1 MREVRNMAY
10 PIRTSEVRR
19 VLQPVLG
26 TRLTTET
33 ALCEHAAE
41 TLRRHQP
48 GRETPQTLQRLLKER
63 IFADLYELLGY
74 QMLLRLD
81 NGAVRRILLKDV
93 DFMVDEC
100 LGVLLDAMQPPDVT
114 LEGLRA
120 FAMQEGSLSAM
131 RVLLERFGTQLPD
144 MEREM
149 LQRII
154 RENHPLSGYRHV

>member
-1 MREVRNMAY
+1 MAY
-10 PIRTSEVRR
+10 PIRTNEVRR

-26 TRLTTET
+26 TRLTMET

-48 GRETPQTLQRLLKER
+48 GRETPETLRRLLKEG
-63 IFADLYELLGY
+63 IFADLYELLGH

-100 LGVLLDAMQPPDVT
+100 IGVLLDVMQPPDVS

-120 FAMQEGSLSAM
+120 YAMQEGSLSAM

-149 LQRII
+149 LTRII
-154 RENHPLSGYRHV
+154 RENHPLSGWQNG

>member
-1 MREVRNMAY
+1 MAY
-10 PIRTSEVRR
+10 PIRTNEVRR

-26 TRLTTET
+26 TRFVTET

-41 TLRRHQP
+41 ILRRHQP
-48 GRETPQTLQRLLKER
+48 GRETPGALQRQLKEQ

-74 QMLLRLD
+74 QMQLRLE
-81 NGAVRRILLKDV
+81 NGAVRRILLRDV

-100 LGVLLDAMQPPDVT
+100 VGVLLDVMQPPDIS

-120 FAMQEGSLSAM
+120 YAMQEGSLSAM
-131 RVLLERFGTQLPD
+131 RVLLERFGGLLPQ

-149 LQRII
+149 LERII
-154 RENHPLSGYRHV
+154 RENHPLSGYRNA

>member
-1 MREVRNMAY
+1 MAY
-10 PIRTSEVRR
+10 PIRTNEVRR

-26 TRLTTET
+26 TRFVTET

-41 TLRRHQP
+41 ILRRHQP
-48 GRETPQTLQRLLKER
+48 GRETPGALQHQLKEQ

-74 QMLLRLD
+74 QMQLRLE
-81 NGAVRRILLKDV
+81 NGAVRRILLRDV

-100 LGVLLDAMQPPDVT
+100 VGVLLDVMQPPDIS

-120 FAMQEGSLSAM
+120 YAMQEGSLSAM
-131 RVLLERFGTQLPD
+131 RVLLERFGGLLPQ

-149 LQRII
+149 LERII
-154 RENHPLSGYRHV
+154 RENHPLSGYRNA

>member
-1 MREVRNMAY
+1 MAY
-10 PIRTSEVRR
+10 PIRTSEIRR

-26 TRLTTET
+26 ERLTRET

-48 GRETPQTLQRLLKER
+48 GRETPEMLRRLLKER

-74 QMLLRLD
+74 QMLLQME
-81 NGAVRRILLKDV
+81 NGAVRRILLRDV

-100 LGVLLDAMQPPDVT
+100 MGVLMDVMQPPEIT
-114 LEGLRA
+114 LEVLRA
-120 FAMQEGSLSAM
+120 YAMEEGSLAAM
-131 RVLLERFGTQLPD
+131 RVLLERFGTQLPA

-154 RENHPLSGYRHV
+154 RENHPMSGWRNA